1 MVPRGR
7 MYRGPA
13 RNIADANMAAGVGSG
28 MLPVPYG
35 MAGVGGLLPLDA
47 AASIP
52 QPMPITALASAL
64 DNASPD
70 QQRTMLGENLY
81 PLVDQ
86 LEHEHAAKVTGML
99 LEMDQTEVLHL
110 LESPDALKEKVAEA
124 GVMDM
129 AAAMNLLPDS
139 PMSSGFSQQ
148 MSPSGNGGQHS
159 SVAWPQPNV
168 PTLHLPGRNVQS
180 SRLRSSLSARD
191 IPLEDL
197 SLLQD
202 YESQQLLND
211 FTCYSVSDIA
221 FEKWHIGPVS
231 DIAFELWLFDLY
243 GLQGTFST

>member
-13 RNIADANMAAGVGSG
+13 RNIADANMAASVGSG
-28 MLPVPYG
+28 MLSVPYG
-35 MAGVGGLLPLDA
+35 MAGVGGMLPLDG

-64 DNASPD
+64 VNASPD
-70 QQRTMLGENLY
+70 QQRTNLY
-81 PLVDQ
+81 LLVDQ

-110 LESPDALKEKVAEA
+110 LESPDALKEKVAKA

-159 SVAWPQPNV
+159 PVAWPQPNV
-168 PTLHLPGRNVQS
+168 PTLHLPGSNVQS
-180 SRLRSSLSARD
+180 SQLRSSLSARD
-191 IPLEDL
+191 IP
-197 SLLQD
+197 
-202 YESQQLLND
+202 
-211 FTCYSVSDIA
+211 
-221 FEKWHIGPVS
+221 
-231 DIAFELWLFDLY
+231 
-243 GLQGTFST
+243 